1 MKPFKNY
8 GGRFISLKEK
18 NGKYYLCNGGSDFS
32 LLYTINKGKVITH
45 EYFNCHSAKGT
56 DRTSQSV
63 FKRDKKIIKNLGYL
77 KASKYNKYRNSY
89 KTVSSSINF
98 VKNTSAN
105 RNNIL
110 KANTRTAK

>member
-1 MKPFKNY
+1 MN
-8 GGRFISLKEK
+8 ISTVTVQKGQTGQVNLFLK
-18 NGKYYLCNGGSDFS
+18 G
-32 LLYTINKGKVITH
+32 I
-45 EYFNCHSAKGT
+45 
-56 DRTSQSV
+56 
-63 FKRDKKIIKNLGYL
+63 KRLMGNLGYL

>member
-1 MKPFKNY
+1 MEKYFK
-8 GGRFISLKEK
+8 K
-18 NGKYYLCNGGSDFS
+18 
-32 LLYTINKGKVITH
+32 
-45 EYFNCHSAKGT
+45 
-56 DRTSQSV
+56 
-63 FKRDKKIIKNLGYL
+63 DKKIIKNLGYL